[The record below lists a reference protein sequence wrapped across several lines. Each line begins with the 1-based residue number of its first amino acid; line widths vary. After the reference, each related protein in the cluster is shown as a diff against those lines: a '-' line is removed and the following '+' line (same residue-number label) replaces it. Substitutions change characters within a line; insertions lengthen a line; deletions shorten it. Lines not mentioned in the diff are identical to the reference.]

1 MEALLKLGFTKVN
14 ESKVSGM
21 LSKIG
26 AARTRNAKLELVSFL
41 PIDTTFPTASRV
53 LKDISYNQTILVIHT
68 SWGSRGPDTG

>member
-1 MEALLKLGFTKVN
+1 MEASLKLGFTKAN

-21 LSKIG
+21 LSKTG
-26 AARTRNAKLELVSFL
+26 AVRTCNAKLELVSCL

-68 SWGSRGPDTG
+68 SCGSRGPETG